1 MKKFVP
7 LFMAFTLAACGGHP
21 GRLPPDPSLT
31 DKVEVKVPVAVLC
44 EVEIDRAKVKLDEM
58 EQGRPLEEQDA
69 AFRETI
75 AQLKAYII
83 QLEAGITGCGG
94 KINK

>member
-1 MKKFVP
+1 
-7 LFMAFTLAACGGHP
+7 
-21 GRLPPDPSLT
+21 
-31 DKVEVKVPVAVLC
+31 
-44 EVEIDRAKVKLDEM
+44 M